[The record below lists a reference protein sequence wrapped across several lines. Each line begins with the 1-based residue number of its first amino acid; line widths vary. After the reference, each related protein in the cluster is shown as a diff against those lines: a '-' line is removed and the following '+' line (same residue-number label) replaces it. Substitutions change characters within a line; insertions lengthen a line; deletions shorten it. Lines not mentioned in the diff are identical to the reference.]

1 MVDENR
7 RPSFTIVML
16 AWPVFVE
23 QILVSLVSYV
33 DTAMVGSMGA
43 NATAAV
49 SISNSPNMLVNGTIM
64 AIGVGFTAM
73 ISRAIGAED
82 LQRAKDLMRQAL
94 LVVVSLGLPLM
105 GALLLLAKKIPLWMG
120 AQPEILPDAAIY
132 NRIIAASLIAEFC
145 IGVLMKAVPTIHVFV
160 LNIQIKM
167 LVGFI
172 VLAASAPVVAEFME
186 DITGIMFENLN
197 GLVQGFV

>member
-1 MVDENR
+1 MSTQKVSVVDESR

-16 AWPVFVE
+16 AWPVFIE

-73 ISRAIGAED
+73 ISPIHRSGGSAAGERFDA
-82 LQRAKDLMRQAL
+82 
-94 LVVVSLGLPLM
+94 SGTFWW
-105 GALLLLAKKIPLWMG
+105 LWRWG
-120 AQPEILPDAAIY
+120 CL
-132 NRIIAASLIAEFC
+132 
-145 IGVLMKAVPTIHVFV
+145 
-160 LNIQIKM
+160 
-167 LVGFI
+167 
-172 VLAASAPVVAEFME
+172 
-186 DITGIMFENLN
+186 
-197 GLVQGFV
+197 

>member
-1 MVDENR
+1 MSTQKVSVVDESR

-16 AWPVFVE
+16 AWPVFIE

-73 ISRAIGAED
+73 ISRSIGAED

-94 LVVVSLGLPLM
+94 LVVVALGLPLM
-105 GALLLLAKKIPLWMG
+105 CLLLLLAEKIPLWMG
-120 AQPEILPDAAIY
+120 AQAEILPDAAVY
-132 NRIIAASLIAEFC
+132 NRIIAASLIFRTMSM
-145 IGVLMKAVPTIHVFV
+145 I
-160 LNIQIKM
+160 
-167 LVGFI
+167 
-172 VLAASAPVVAEFME
+172 
-186 DITGIMFENLN
+186 ITSIDH
-197 GLVQGFV
+197 